1 MQALYAYFKREG
13 NTTIS
18 KSEKELLFSVNKA
31 YDLYHFLF
39 LLICDVADYASS
51 RIEIAKNKK
60 IPTYEDLH
68 PNTKFIDNAVI
79 AQIRESANLQKYLT
93 AHKLSWIN
101 YPELKKGL
109 YNEILESEE
118 YINYM
123 KSENR
128 SHKEDKKLI
137 CDILKLILSQF
148 EPFYSVLE
156 EQSIYWNDEVE
167 YILNINIKTI
177 KKLKEND
184 TDLSLSPLYKSKED
198 KDFPKTLFRKVILNR
213 EEYLKIIEKYSKNWD
228 INRIAFMDILL
239 MQMAIAEAIEFDS
252 IPTKVTLNEYLELS
266 KYYST
271 EKSNIFINGI
281 LDKAFKHLKET
292 KKIKKQG
299 RGLIGEVE

>member
-1 MQALYAYFKREG
+1 MQALYAYYKREG
-13 NTTIS
+13 NTTIA
-18 KSEKELLFSVNKA
+18 KSEKELLFSINKA
-31 YDLYHFLF
+31 YDLYHYLF
-39 LLICDVADYASS
+39 LLICDIADYASS

-68 PNTKFIDNAVI
+68 PNTKFIDNVVL

-93 AHKLSWIN
+93 TNKLSWVN
-101 YPELKKGL
+101 YPELIKGL
-109 YNEILESEE
+109 YNEISESDE
-118 YINYM
+118 YITYM
-123 KSENR
+123 KSEIR
-128 SHKEDKKLI
+128 SHNEDKKLI
-137 CDILKLILSQF
+137 CNIFKLILSQY
-148 EPFYSVLE
+148 EPFYSALE

-167 YILNINIKTI
+167 YILNINIKTV

-184 TDLSLSPLYKSKED
+184 AGLTLSPLYKSKED
-198 KDFPKTLFRKVILNR
+198 KDFPKTLFRKVILNK
-213 EEYLKIIEKYSKNWD
+213 EAYLEIIERYSKNWE

-271 EKSNIFINGI
+271 EKSNLFINGI
-281 LDKAFKHLKET
+281 LDKAFKYLKET
-292 KKIKKQG
+292 KKIMKQG